1 MELSSITKKYIKLF
15 TSKNNNKICNSVYT
29 PSDIFI
35 LTKIF
40 NKLYVDIKASYNFI
54 HSNILYTNLE
64 KKICKFTKKNPFI
77 FIDTYYED
85 KYFPNTIKQYIKLYT
100 LYKITYN
107 FVINKSIINVN
118 FFIYEN
124 INNYDI
130 YDRYIELVLIII
142 KMLFKYK
149 KFNCS
154 KEITI
159 SIYLTPFKKTLPD
172 TKNIILN
179 SYNIN
184 SGLTTNCNIKSEIII
199 IRYEEWFKVLIHELF
214 HNINLDFSDMNLQN
228 LNIKIKQIFPI
239 NIEFNI
245 YEAYTEFWAKILN
258 ISIVGFLMLENK
270 NDYKTF
276 YNTLDFFIKIER
288 AFSLYQLNK
297 ILTFIGIDYTSLY
310 KMDKISIEQ
319 RYLYKENTNVFA
331 YYIISTLFLN
341 NYIDF
346 LYWCNVH
353 NDIVVYKFNS
363 TETNLDAFYKEILNL
378 YKNPCFLS
386 NIEYIRNITN
396 NNKIFNT
403 KCINKSLRMS
413 CIELVI

>member
-1 MELSSITKKYIKLF
+1 MLILKHHTILYILIYYIQILKKKYI
-15 TSKNNNKICNSVYT
+15 
-29 PSDIFI
+29 
-35 LTKIF
+35 
-40 NKLYVDIKASYNFI
+40 
-54 HSNILYTNLE
+54 NLQ
-64 KKICKFTKKNPFI
+64 KKNPFI
-77 FIDTYYED
+77 FIDTYYGI
-85 KYFPNTIKQYIKLYT
+85 KYFPNTIKQYIKLNT
-100 LYKITYN
+100 LCKITYT
-107 FVINKSIINVN
+107 FIINKSIITVN

-149 KFNCS
+149 NFNCS

-159 SIYLTPFKKTLPD
+159 FIYLTPFKKTLPD

-184 SGLTTNCNIKSEIII
+184 TGLTTNCNIKSEIII

-239 NIEFNI
+239 NSEFNI

-258 ISIVGFLMLENK
+258 ISIVGFLILENK

-276 YNTLDFFIKIER
+276 YNTVDFFIKIER

-297 ILTFIGIDYTSLY
+297 ILSFIGIDYTSLY
-310 KMDKISIEQ
+310 KMDKISIEK

-346 LYWCNVH
+346 LYWCNAH
-353 NDIVVYKFNS
+353 NDIILYKFNS

-378 YKNPCFLS
+378 YKNACFLS

-403 KCINKSLRMS
+403 KHINKSLRMT
-413 CIELVI
+413 CIELVN

>member
-15 TSKNNNKICNSVYT
+15 TSKNNRKICNSVYT

-40 NKLYVDIKASYNFI
+40 NKLYLDIKASYNFI

-64 KKICKFTKKNPFI
+64 KNIYKFTKKNPFI
-77 FIDTYYED
+77 FIDTYYDD
-85 KYFPNTIKQYIKLYT
+85 KYFPNIIKQYIKLYT

-107 FVINKSIINVN
+107 FIINKSSININ

-124 INNYDI
+124 TNNYDI
-130 YDRYIELVLIII
+130 YDIYIEQVLVII

-149 KFNCS
+149 KINCS
-154 KEITI
+154 KDLTI
-159 SIYLTPFKKTLPD
+159 SIYLTPFKKILP
-172 TKNIILN
+172 NANNAILN
-179 SYNIN
+179 SYNVN
-184 SGLTTNCNIKSEIII
+184 SGFTTNCSIKSEIVI
-199 IRYEEWFKVLIHELF
+199 IRNEEWFKVLIHELF

-228 LNIKIKQIFPI
+228 INIKIKQIFPI
-239 NIEFNI
+239 NSEFNI

-258 ISIVGFLMLENK
+258 ILIIGFLMLENK
-270 NDYKTF
+270 NDFKTF
-276 YNTLDFFIKIER
+276 YNTTDFFIKIER
-288 AFSLYQLNK
+288 SFSLYQLNK

-310 KMDKISIEQ
+310 KMDKISIAQ

-331 YYIISTLFLN
+331 YYIISALFLS
-341 NYIDF
+341 NYTGF
-346 LYWCNVH
+346 LSWCNIH
-353 NDIVVYKFNS
+353 NNIIFKFNP
-363 TETNLDAFYKEILNL
+363 TENNLDAFYKEILNL

-396 NNKIFNT
+396 SNKIFN
-403 KCINKSLRMS
+403 NKSLRMT
-413 CIELVI
+413 CIELVK

>member
-124 INNYDI
+124 ITNYDI
-130 YDRYIELVLIII
+130 YDIYIEQVLLII

-149 KFNCS
+149 KTNCS
-154 KEITI
+154 KELTI
-159 SIYLTPFKKTLPD
+159 FIYLTPFKKILPD
-172 TKNIILN
+172 TNNSILN
-179 SYNIN
+179 AFNIN
-184 SGLTTNCNIKSEIII
+184 SGFTTNCSIKSKIVI
-199 IRYEEWFKVLIHELF
+199 IRNEEWFKVLIHELF

-297 ILTFIGIDYTSLY
+297 ILAFIGIDYTSLY